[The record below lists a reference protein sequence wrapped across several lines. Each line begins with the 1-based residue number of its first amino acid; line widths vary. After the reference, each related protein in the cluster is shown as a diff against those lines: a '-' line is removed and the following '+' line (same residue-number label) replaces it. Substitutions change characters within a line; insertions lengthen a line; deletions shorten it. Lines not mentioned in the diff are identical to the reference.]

1 VIVGVGVCVGV
12 FVAVGVF
19 VGSGV
24 FVGVGNVIGEA
35 PLEILQAGSLNWIAK
50 PKLPGPKLSGAFMN
64 EPAKTPPQSTVRLL
78 LGFAALVK
86 PIDVVEVGSSPKLTY
101 DPFHRAQL
109 KNSFH
114 PYRFDADSKGP
125 QSIVTPVIC
134 NPG

>member
-1 VIVGVGVCVGV
+1 MVGSGVFVIVGDGVIVGVGVSVGV

-24 FVGVGNVIGEA
+24 FVGVGNVTGEA

-64 EPAKTPPQSTVRLL
+64 EPAKIPPQSTVRLL

-101 DPFHRAQL
+101 DPFH
-109 KNSFH
+109 
-114 PYRFDADSKGP
+114 
-125 QSIVTPVIC
+125 
-134 NPG
+134 